1 MNQILSEDLGNN
13 KPSDIKSILRFF
25 SIALI
30 VFGLILVGMG
40 LYRLIPALMPSTPV
54 TTNPPAISVS
64 VYEGSN
70 LRVFVTHDK
79 PLDKAVFSWDDGEEE
94 TILGRNEDHMERLIE
109 IPEGGEKTFYIKVT
123 DCMGV
128 EAVFTNT
135 YAYSEGEDVIE
146 PEIELSTDGNQIKIL
161 AIDETEISYI
171 TYRWND
177 EQEVVINVADE
188 ESKTLITTSIDV
200 PKGENELTVVAVD
213 ANNNTATKTKKCE
226 TRTRP
231 VIQMPVQYGEEL
243 TITVTDEEGLDC
255 VEFSVNGK
263 KFRWES
269 DTDDTKEWSY
279 VITLEPGETDIII
292 NAKNKAGIEAKK
304 FHGRC
309 EYNPQ

>member
-40 LYRLIPALMPSTPV
+40 SYRLIQALTPKTPAS
-54 TTNPPAISVS
+54 TNPPVITVS

-70 LRVFVTHDK
+70 LRIYITHDK
-79 PLDKAVFSWDDGEEE
+79 PIDKVVYSWNNEEEE
-94 TILGRNEDHMERLIE
+94 TILGRNRESIEQLIE
-109 IPEGGEKTFYIKVT
+109 IPEGESVFYIKAT
-123 DCMGV
+123 DSLGV
-128 EAVFTNT
+128 ESVFTNS

-177 EQEVVINVADE
+177 EAEVVVDVADE
-188 ESKTLITTSIDV
+188 ESKTLITISIDV

-213 ANNNTATKTKKCE
+213 ANNNTTTKTKKCE
-226 TRTRP
+226 TYTRP
-231 VIQMPVQYGEEL
+231 VIEMPIQYGDEL
-243 TITVTDEEGLDC
+243 TIKVTDEKGLDH

-263 KFRWES
+263 KFKWES
-269 DTDDTKEWSY
+269 TTDDRKEWSY
-279 VITLEPGETDIII
+279 VIKLEAGETDIII
-292 NAKNKAGIEAKK
+292 NATNKAGIEAKK

-309 EYNPQ
+309 QYNP